1 MMYSRKSTKIKESV
15 GDRVFVVCVVIL
27 MGILLALT
35 LYPLYF
41 VIIASVSDP
50 LEVFRGNVI
59 FVPKSLSGYAYS
71 LVWKNEDIWIG
82 YRNTI
87 LYTVTGTTLNISLT
101 MMGAYALSRK
111 KMYGRGPIMFLI
123 TFTMFFSGG
132 LIPTYLQVQNLH
144 LYNTFWVML
153 LIDAV
158 GIYNLIVARTFIQT
172 TISEQLYEAAY
183 MDGCSDARAFIKI
196 VLPLSAPIMA
206 VLVLFYG
213 VGHWNQYFNA
223 LIYLQDRSR
232 IPLQLVLRE
241 ILLANMTSSM
251 TDGAEILEG
260 DMSKYLVSESL
271 KYAVIIVSSIPML
284 ILYPFLQKFFV
295 KGIMVG
301 AIKG

>member
-1 MMYSRKSTKIKESV
+1 MTKTVKPIRIKDSL
-15 GDRVFVVCVVIL
+15 GDRVFIICVTVLITV
-27 MGILLALT
+27 LLLIT

-41 VIIASVSDP
+41 VVIASVSDP
-50 LEVFRGNVI
+50 LEVFKGNVLL
-59 FVPKSLSGYAYS
+59 FPKGLSGYAYS
-71 LVWKNEDIWIG
+71 LVWKNPDIWIG

-87 LYTVTGTTLNISLT
+87 LYTIIGTSINITLT

-111 KMYGRGPIMFLI
+111 KMFGRGPIMFLI
-123 TFTMFFSGG
+123 LFTMFFNGG
-132 LIPTYLQVQNLH
+132 LVPTYLQIQNMG
-144 LYNTFWVML
+144 LYNTFWVIV

-158 GIYNLIVARTFIQT
+158 GVYNLIVARTFLQT
-172 TISEQLYEAAY
+172 TINEQLYEAAY

-196 VLPLSAPIMA
+196 VLPLSAPIVA
-206 VLVLFYG
+206 VLILFYG

-241 ILLANMTSSM
+241 ILLANMTSTM
-251 TDGAEILEG
+251 TEGSEILEG

-271 KYAVIIVSSIPML
+271 KYAVIIVSSFPML